1 MNNQQLEQ
9 QFIGKLFSYENIM
22 YFCKDISVNDNMVSI
37 LTDKRTIKVIK
48 SSWSS
53 FYKNVKFEN
62 GNPDHVELL
71 KNKPKPIIKSDLKD
85 YIGKVVR
92 SKRLELGYTLEELGD
107 LSKRGKKFVWAV
119 EKSESNFTID
129 NIEKLLNTLG
139 LNLEEVIVSNYL
151 IKKSKS
157 DI

>member
-9 QFIGKLFSYENIM
+9 QFIGKLFSYEDIM

-48 SSWSS
+48 SSWPS

-62 GNPDHVELL
+62 GNPHHVELL

-92 SKRLELGYTLEELGD
+92 NKRLELGYTLEELGD
-107 LSKRGKKFVWAV
+107 LSGRGKKFVWAV

-129 NIEKLLNTLG
+129 NIEILLKS
-139 LNLEEVIVSNYL
+139 LNLSFQDAIVTKYL
-151 IKKSKS
+151 TENATNH
-157 DI
+157 

>member
-92 SKRLELGYTLEELGD
+92 NKRLELGYTLEELGD
-107 LSKRGKKFVWAV
+107 LSGRGKKFVWAT
-119 EKSESNFTID
+119 EKGESNFTID
-129 NIEKLLNTLG
+129 NIEILLKS
-139 LNLEEVIVSNYL
+139 LNLSFQDAIVTKYL
-151 IKKSKS
+151 TENAKTN
-157 DI
+157 

>member
-9 QFIGKLFSYENIM
+9 QFIGKLFSYEDIM

-62 GNPDHVELL
+62 GNPHHVELL

-92 SKRLELGYTLEELGD
+92 NKRLELGYTLEELGD
-107 LSKRGKKFVWAV
+107 LSGRGKKFVWAT
-119 EKSESNFTID
+119 EKGESNFTID
-129 NIEKLLNTLG
+129 NIEILLKS
-139 LNLEEVIVSNYL
+139 LNLSFQDAIVTKHLTENA
-151 IKKSKS
+151 KTN
-157 DI
+157 